1 MKNLRYFLFL
11 TLLLAPAITFSAD
24 LKRIPASSRISAVTV
39 YPDRALTSRTASLNL
54 KPGGY
59 LITFDSLPTLIQ
71 DDSVRVEGKGSAG
84 ATIVG
89 LEVKRA
95 FLEQSGEKRVKEL
108 DEEIRALEQ
117 RSGAL
122 DARKAGLSAQK
133 AFLESIRVAWGDR
146 ISKEL
151 AIGRPTSAELLDA
164 AGFVGSGA
172 TKAEQQA
179 LDIETEKKNIKD
191 KIDSLR
197 SQRDEST
204 GSLRKETK
212 TVEVMLDVSREGNLT
227 LDLATVIPQ
236 AGWVPSYDVRL
247 AADAKTAELTFRA
260 MVRQQTGEDWNNV
273 DLTLSTAR
281 PAAGSA
287 PPELYP
293 WRIALFRPQPPMAA
307 PMLYGSAV
315 AGSIRP
321 KTAMKAGRAFT
332 DTTTTEN
339 GFAEEASAPFETA
352 QINNE
357 QSSVAFHI
365 PRPLDIPSDG
375 TQHGS
380 IVAVEQLPV
389 TMEFI
394 AIPKLSPL
402 VFLKSEIV
410 NRAAYP
416 LLPGKVNTFAG
427 NTYTGSSQL
436 KKVAAGEKFD
446 LFFGS
451 DDQVTVKREELK
463 QHKEAGI
470 FGKNRVSYRYRIE
483 LNNFRKEPLTVNL
496 RDQLPL
502 AGDEEIKVSLD
513 DPSIKPDEF
522 GTDGRV
528 AWKTPLKAGEK
539 KELTFGILVEYP
551 KDREVTGL

>member
-11 TLLLAPAITFSAD
+11 ILLPAPTLTFSAD
-24 LKRIPASSRISAVTV
+24 LKRIPASSRITAVTV
-39 YPDRALTSRTASLNL
+39 FPDRALTSRTASLNL
-54 KPGGY
+54 KTGNY

-95 FLEQSGEKRVKEL
+95 FLEQSGEARVKEL
-108 DEEIRALEQ
+108 DEEIRALER

-122 DARKAGLSAQK
+122 DAKKAGLASQG
-133 AFLESIRVAWGDR
+133 AFLQSIRVAWGDR

-151 AIGRPTSAELLDA
+151 AIGRPTAAELQEA
-164 AGFVGSGA
+164 AGFVGAGVA
-172 TKAEQQA
+172 KIEEQNLA
-179 LDIETEKKNIKD
+179 IETEKKSIND
-191 KIDSLR
+191 KIDALR
-197 SQRDEST
+197 RQRDESI
-204 GSLRKETK
+204 GSRRKEVK
-212 TVEVMLDVSREGNLT
+212 IVEVMLDVAREGNLT

-281 PAAGSA
+281 PAAGGA
-287 PPELYP
+287 PPELFP
-293 WRIALFRPQPPMAA
+293 WHISFLRPQPLREESILYGAAAA
-307 PMLYGSAV
+307 PAREMKA
-315 AGSIRP
+315 A
-321 KTAMKAGRAFT
+321 KAGRMDIAKS
-332 DTTTTEN
+332 
-339 GFAEEASAPFETA
+339 EEAPAEFETA
-352 QINNE
+352 RISEE

-380 IVAVEQLPV
+380 VVAVEQLPV
-389 TMEFI
+389 SMEFM
-394 AIPKLSPL
+394 AIPKLSPY

-410 NRAAYP
+410 NRAAYL
-416 LLPGKVNTFAG
+416 LLPGKVNTFTG

-436 KKVAAGEKFD
+436 KKVAAGEKFE
-446 LFFGS
+446 LFFGT

-463 QHKEAGI
+463 QHKEAGM
-470 FGKNRVSYRYRIE
+470 FGNNRVSYRYRIE
-483 LNNFRKEPLTVNL
+483 LNNFRKEPVTVIL

-528 AWKTPLKAGEK
+528 TWKTPLNAGEK
-539 KELTFGILVEYP
+539 KELIFGILVEYP

>member
-1 MKNLRYFLFL
+1 MKNLRYFLFMI
-11 TLLLAPAITFSAD
+11 LLLAPAFAFSAE
-24 LKRIPASSRISAVTV
+24 LKRIPAHSRITAVTV
-39 YPDRALTSRTASLNL
+39 YPDRALTSRSVSLNL
-54 KPGGY
+54 KPGSY
-59 LITFDSLPTLIQ
+59 LIAFDSLPTLIQ

-84 ATIVG
+84 VTIVG

-108 DEEIRALEQ
+108 DEEIHALEQ

-164 AGFVGSGA
+164 AGFVASGV
-172 TKAEQQA
+172 TKAEQLT
-179 LDIETEKKNIKD
+179 LDIETEKKSIKD

-197 SQRDEST
+197 RQLDEST
-204 GSLRKETK
+204 GSSRKETK
-212 TVEVMLDVSREGNLT
+212 TVEVMLDVAREGNLT

-281 PAAGSA
+281 PAAGGA
-287 PPELYP
+287 PPELNP
-293 WRIALFRPQPPMAA
+293 WRISIFRPQPMAA
-307 PMLYGSAV
+307 PMMYEA
-315 AGSIRP
+315 AAAAPTRRN
-321 KTAMKAGRAFT
+321 KAKKAGRMDA
-332 DTTTTEN
+332 DTATSEDEL
-339 GFAEEASAPFETA
+339 AKEAPASFETA
-352 QINNE
+352 RISDE

-375 TQHGS
+375 SQHGS
-380 IVAVEQLPV
+380 VVAIEQLPV
-389 TMEFI
+389 IMEFM

-402 VFLKSEIV
+402 VFLRSEIV

-463 QHKEAGI
+463 QQKEAGI

-483 LNNFRKEPLTVNL
+483 LNNFRKEPLTVTL

-528 AWKTPLKAGEK
+528 TWRTPLKAGEK

>member
-1 MKNLRYFLFL
+1 MKTLRYFLFL
-11 TLLLAPAITFSAD
+11 PLLLAPVLAYSAD
-24 LKRIPASSRISAVTV
+24 LKRIPASARITAVTV
-39 YPDRALTSRTASLNL
+39 YPDRALTSRSASLVL
-54 KPGGY
+54 KPGSY
-59 LITFDSLPTLIQ
+59 LITFDTLPTLIQ

-84 ATIVG
+84 VTIVG

-108 DEEIRALEQ
+108 DEEIRGLEQ
-117 RSGAL
+117 RLGAL
-122 DARKAGLSAQK
+122 DAKKAGLSSQK
-133 AFLESIRVAWGDR
+133 AFLDSIRVAWGDR
-146 ISKEL
+146 LSKEL
-151 AIGRPTSAELLDA
+151 AIGRPTAAELQEA
-164 AGFVGSGA
+164 ASFVGTGV
-172 TKAEQQA
+172 TKAEEQTRE
-179 LDIETEKKNIKD
+179 IETEKKGIRD

-197 SQRDEST
+197 RQRDEST
-204 GSLRKETK
+204 GSHRKETK
-212 TVEVMLDVSREGNLT
+212 TVEVMLDVAREGKLT
-227 LDLATVIPQ
+227 LDLSAVISQ

-281 PAAGSA
+281 PAAGGA
-287 PPELYP
+287 PPELSP
-293 WRIALFRPQPPMAA
+293 WHIAFFRPESPMAA
-307 PMLYGSAV
+307 PMRSYGN
-315 AGSIRP
+315 
-321 KTAMKAGRAFT
+321 RAAAPTRSKKFKGLM
-332 DTTTTEN
+332 DAEAYKLEEAR
-339 GFAEEASAPFETA
+339 AEEAPAELETA
-352 QINNE
+352 QISDE

-365 PRPLDIPSDG
+365 PRPLDIPADG

-380 IVAVEQLPV
+380 VVAIEQLPV
-389 TMEFI
+389 NMEFM
-394 AIPKLSPL
+394 AIPKLSPY

-416 LLPGKVNTFAG
+416 LLPGKVNTFTG
-427 NTYTGSSQL
+427 NTFTGSSQL

-446 LFFGS
+446 LFFGA

-463 QHKEAGI
+463 QNKEAGI

-483 LNNFRKEPLTVNL
+483 MNNFRKEPLTLTL

-513 DPSIKPDEF
+513 DPSIKPDEL

-528 AWKTPLKAGEK
+528 TWKTPLKAGEK

-551 KDREVTGL
+551 KDREITGL

>member
-11 TLLLAPAITFSAD
+11 IFLLAPTLAFSAD
-24 LKRIPASSRISAVTV
+24 LKRIPASSRITAVTV
-39 YPDRALTSRTASLNL
+39 FPDRALTSRTASLNL
-54 KPGGY
+54 KPGNY
-59 LITFDSLPTLIQ
+59 LVTFDSLPTLIQ

-95 FLEQSGEKRVKEL
+95 FLEQSGEARVKEL
-108 DEEIRALEQ
+108 DEEIRGLER

-122 DARKAGLSAQK
+122 DAKKAGLASQG
-133 AFLESIRVAWGDR
+133 AFLQSIRVAWGDR

-151 AIGRPTSAELLDA
+151 AIGRPTAAELQEA
-164 AGFVGSGA
+164 AGFVGAGVA
-172 TKAEQQA
+172 KIEEQN
-179 LDIETEKKNIKD
+179 LEIEIEKTRIKD
-191 KIDSLR
+191 NIDALR
-197 SQRDEST
+197 RQRDESI
-204 GSLRKETK
+204 GSRRKETK
-212 TVEVMLDVSREGNLT
+212 IVEVMLDVAREGNLT
-227 LDLATVIPQ
+227 LDLATVIPH
-236 AGWVPSYDVRL
+236 AGWMPFYDVRL

-281 PAAGSA
+281 PAAGGA
-287 PPELYP
+287 PPELFP
-293 WRIALFRPQPPMAA
+293 WRISFLRPQPLREA
-307 PMLYGSAV
+307 PMLYGAAPTAV
-315 AGSIRP
+315 AKG
-321 KTAMKAGRAFT
+321 MKGRMYT
-332 DTTTTEN
+332 DTTKS
-339 GFAEEASAPFETA
+339 EEAPAEFETA
-352 QINNE
+352 QISEE

-380 IVAVEQLPV
+380 VVAVEQLPV
-389 TMEFI
+389 SMEFM
-394 AIPKLSPL
+394 AIPKLSPY

-416 LLPGKVNTFAG
+416 LLPGKVNTFTG

-446 LFFGS
+446 LFFGT

-463 QHKEAGI
+463 QHKEAGM
-470 FGKNRVSYRYRIE
+470 FGNNRVSYRYRIE
-483 LNNFRKEPLTVNL
+483 LNNFRKEPVTVIL

-528 AWKTPLKAGEK
+528 TWKTPLNAGEK

>member
-1 MKNLRYFLFL
+1 MKNLRYILFL
-11 TLLLAPAITFSAD
+11 ILLLAPTLTFSAD
-24 LKRIPASSRISAVTV
+24 LKRIPASSRITAVTV
-39 YPDRALTSRTASLNL
+39 FPDRALTSRTASLNL
-54 KPGGY
+54 KPGNY

-95 FLEQSGEKRVKEL
+95 FLEQSGETRVKEL
-108 DEEIRALEQ
+108 DEEIRGLEQ

-122 DARKAGLSAQK
+122 DAKKAGLSSQG
-133 AFLESIRVAWGDR
+133 AFLQSIRVAWGDR

-151 AIGRPTSAELLDA
+151 AIGRPTAAELQEA
-164 AGFVGSGA
+164 SSFVGTGI
-172 TKAEQQA
+172 TRIEEQN
-179 LDIETEKKNIKD
+179 LDIETEKTRIKD
-191 KIDSLR
+191 KIDALR
-197 SQRDEST
+197 RQRDEST
-204 GSLRKETK
+204 GSCRKEIK
-212 TVEVMLDVSREGNLT
+212 IVEVMLDVAREGNLT

-236 AGWVPSYDVRL
+236 AGWVPTYDVRL

-281 PAAGSA
+281 PAAGGA
-287 PPELYP
+287 PPELFP
-293 WRIALFRPQPPMAA
+293 WRISFLRPQPLMEAPMVYGAA
-307 PMLYGSAV
+307 P
-315 AGSIRP
+315 
-321 KTAMKAGRAFT
+321 TAKGGRRYT
-332 DTTTTEN
+332 DTIKS
-339 GFAEEASAPFETA
+339 EEALEFETA
-352 QINNE
+352 RITEE

-380 IVAVEQLPV
+380 VVAVEQLPV
-389 TMEFI
+389 SMEFM
-394 AIPKLSPL
+394 AIPKLSPY

-410 NRAAYP
+410 NRATYP
-416 LLPGKVNTFAG
+416 LLPGKVNTFTG

-446 LFFGS
+446 LFFGT

-463 QHKEAGI
+463 QHKEAGM
-470 FGKNRVSYRYRIE
+470 FGNNRVSYRYRIE
-483 LNNFRKEPLTVNL
+483 LNNFRKEPVTVIL

-528 AWKTPLKAGEK
+528 TWKTPLKAGEK